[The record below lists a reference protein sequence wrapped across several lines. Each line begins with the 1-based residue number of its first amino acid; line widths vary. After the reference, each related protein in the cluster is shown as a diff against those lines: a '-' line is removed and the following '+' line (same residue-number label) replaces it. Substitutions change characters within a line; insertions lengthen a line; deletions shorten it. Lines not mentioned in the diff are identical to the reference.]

1 MKYVDLIVDNNTN
14 ATDGPYTYACREDD
28 IAPGCR
34 VRVPFA
40 RGNRLMDGYVIAVG
54 DQPSEKMRNIKEVV
68 QIDRDVRLTQE
79 ELETALWMRNR
90 TLCRYIEAIKMFVPD
105 EEKVLG
111 KTKDPFAGFE
121 VSSSV
126 PENLT
131 GEQARAFEGISGPLD
146 HREHKV
152 FLLFGV
158 TGSGKTEI
166 YLQAMQKVLDQ
177 GRQGIVMVPE
187 IALTPQVI
195 RRFMDRFGKEKVAVI
210 HSRLTRKQR
219 VVEYDKIRSGQAP
232 VVIGA
237 RSAVFAPLKEIG
249 LIVLDE
255 SHETSYKSDQSPKY
269 DTLEVAVKRAMAHG
283 AVVVAGSATPS
294 LADYYR
300 SEKGIFTRL
309 SLTERFNETPMPQVH
324 IADMRQ
330 ELRRGN
336 RSIFSQVLADGIGE
350 NLAKN
355 KQIILF
361 LNRRGYASFV
371 SCRECGHVIRCSECG
386 ISMPYHK
393 DQNACVC
400 HYCGRKEPLPEQCPA
415 CGGTTIRSFG
425 AGTQQVEEK
434 VLELYPDARVRRL
447 DLDSVR
453 KKGSMESILTE
464 FEKHKTDILIGTQ
477 LVAKG
482 LDVANVGLVGIVSA
496 DVTLNIPDFR
506 SSERTF
512 QLVTQA
518 AGRSGR
524 GDEVGQV
531 VIQTYTPEHEAIR
544 CAARHDYTAFYK
556 GEIRLRE
563 QIQYPPFCDLF
574 QLILSDEEEKKAA
587 ELAERCVR
595 WLKRKAVKELTV
607 MGPIP
612 APLSKADGAYRY
624 QVLIKSPEGQR
635 RSTSEMLLQLKRL
648 YTSEKEATS
657 LLTMDVNP
665 YSFM

>member
-1 MKYVDLIVDNNTN
+1 MRYVDLIVDNNTN
-14 ATDGPYTYACREDD
+14 ATDSPYTYACSCGDAE
-28 IAPGCR
+28 PGQR

-40 RGNRLMDGYVIAVG
+40 RGNRLTDGYVIAVS
-54 DQPSEKMRNIKEVV
+54 DQAPAGMRNIKEVV
-68 QIDRDVRLTQE
+68 QIDPAVRLTPE
-79 ELETALWMRNR
+79 ELETAIWMRNR
-90 TLCRYIEAIKMFVPD
+90 YLCRHIEAIKLFVPD
-105 EEKVLG
+105 GEPVLG
-111 KTKDPFAGFE
+111 KTKDPFADME
-121 VSSSV
+121 LSPSP
-126 PENLT
+126 PEDLT
-131 GEQARAFEGISGPLD
+131 EEQRGAFRRISRCLD
-146 HREHKV
+146 QREHQV

-195 RRFMDRFGKEKVAVI
+195 RRFMNRFGRDAVAVI
-210 HSRLTRKQR
+210 HSRLTKKQR
-219 VVEYDKIRSGQAP
+219 AVEYNRIRNGQAS

-237 RSAVFAPLKEIG
+237 RSAIFAPLKDIG

-255 SHETSYKSDQSPKY
+255 EHETSYKSDKSPKY

-294 LADYYR
+294 LSDYYR
-300 SEKGIFTRL
+300 SEKGLFTRL
-309 SLTERFNETPMPQVH
+309 VLTERYNQTPLPEVR
-324 IADMRQ
+324 IADMRE
-330 ELRRGN
+330 ELRQGN
-336 RSIFSQVLADGIGE
+336 RSIFSQLLVDSISE
-350 NLAKN
+350 NLKMR

-371 SCRECGHVIRCSECG
+371 SCRECGHVVRCGECG

-393 DQNACVC
+393 DQGACIC
-400 HYCGRKEPLPEQCPA
+400 HYCGRREPLPSLCPV
-415 CGGTTIRSFG
+415 CSGKSIRSFG

-434 VLELYPDARVRRL
+434 AGELFPEARIQRL

-453 KKGSMESILTE
+453 RKGSMETILTR
-464 FEKHKTDILIGTQ
+464 FEKHQTDILVGTQ

-482 LDVANVGLVGIVSA
+482 LDVENVGLVGIVSA

-506 SSERTF
+506 SAERTF

-524 GDEVGQV
+524 GEQVGQV
-531 VIQTYTPEHEAIR
+531 VIQTYTPEHEALR
-544 CAARHDYTAFYK
+544 FAARHDFQGFYEE
-556 GEIRLRE
+556 EIRLRQ

-574 QLILSDEEEKKAA
+574 QLVLSDAEEETASA
-587 ELAERCVR
+587 LAERCAR
-595 WLKRKAVKELTV
+595 WLRRKADRDLTV
-607 MGPIP
+607 MGPGP
-612 APLSKADGAYRY
+612 SPLNKSGGLYRY
-624 QVLIKSPEGQR
+624 QVLVKSPEGR
-635 RSTSEMLLQLKRL
+635 RRGTADLFRQLKRL

-657 LLTMDVNP
+657 LMTLDVNP
-665 YSFM
+665 YSFL